1 MEDQKLESILNLSL
15 EATNEERRKSPIL
28 QSGYNEA
35 DNRWDVV
42 VKYAGDISQLVTDGI
57 IVAVLYNEYAVL
69 NVPESEIERLTDYPQ
84 ITFIEKPKP
93 LYFAAEAGKQAACI
107 TPVVRQGLTGKGCLV
122 GVIDSGIDYLHS
134 AFRNADG
141 STRIVSI
148 WDQTVEGNPPKGYL
162 RGTEYSR
169 EQIQQA
175 LDAGSRQAAYEIV
188 NSKDVSGHGT
198 GVAGI
203 AAGGGRAEGWNQGVA
218 PGSELVI
225 VKLGTPGASNLPR
238 TTELMMGIDYCIRKS
253 VELNMP
259 IAINLS
265 YGNTY
270 GRHDGTSL
278 LETYI
283 DSVTGVGRNC
293 ICIGTGNE
301 GASGGHTDGRV
312 TDGAMEQVEL
322 AVSGYQT
329 GMSVQLWK
337 SYVDEFEIAIVTP
350 SGVRLGPLQKILG
363 AARLRTAQTEIL
375 FYYGE
380 PAPYSLSQEIFFSFL
395 PTGNYIEEGVWTFE
409 IYPRK
414 IVRGDYQMWLP
425 SQSALNIGTRFLRPT
440 PDHTLTIPST
450 AGKAITVGAF
460 DIGYDSYA
468 DFSGRGYYAEWYN
481 GKPDLVAPGVNIYC
495 PSPGGGFTTRT
506 GTSFATP
513 FVTGSAAL
521 LMEWAIVNGNDLFLY
536 GEKMKAYLRSGAK
549 RIRGEAQYPNIRVG
563 YGALC
568 LSETLPN

>member
-15 EATNEERRKSPIL
+15 EATKEERRKSPIL
-28 QSGYNEA
+28 ESGYNEA
-35 DNRWDVV
+35 DNRWDVI
-42 VKYAGDISQLVTDGI
+42 VKYAGDISQLVKDGI
-57 IVAVLYNEYAVL
+57 IVATLYNEYAVL
-69 NVPESEIERLTDYPQ
+69 NVPETEIEQLTDYPQ
-84 ITFIEKPKP
+84 ITFVEKPKP
-93 LYFAAEAGKQAACI
+93 LYFAAEAAKQASCI
-107 TPVVRQGLTGKGCLV
+107 SPVVRQGLTGKGCLV

-134 AFRNADG
+134 VFRNQDG

-148 WDQTVEGNPPKGYL
+148 WDQTVEGNAPEGYL
-162 RGTEYSR
+162 RGTEYTR
-169 EQIQQA
+169 EQIQGA
-175 LDAGSRQAAYEIV
+175 LDAGGRQAAYEIV
-188 NSKDVSGHGT
+188 NSKDISGHGT

-203 AAGGGRAEGWNQGVA
+203 AAGSGVAEGWNQGVA

-225 VKLGTPGASNLPR
+225 VKLGTPEAENLPR

-253 VELNMP
+253 VEMNMP

-270 GRHDGTSL
+270 GSHDGTSL

-301 GASGGHTDGRV
+301 GASGGHTSGRV
-312 TDGAMEQVEL
+312 VDGQPEMVEL

-337 SYVDEFEIAIVTP
+337 SYVDEFEIGIVTP
-350 SGVRLGPLQKILG
+350 GGVRLGPLQKVLG
-363 AARLRTAQTEIL
+363 AARLRTARTEIL

-395 PTGNYIEEGVWTFE
+395 PVGNYIEEGVWTFE
-409 IYPRK
+409 IHPRR
-414 IVRGDYQMWLP
+414 VVQGNYQMWLP

-450 AGKAITVGAF
+450 AGKAITVGAY

-481 GKPDLVAPGVNIYC
+481 GKPDIVAPGVNIYC
-495 PSPGGGFTTRT
+495 PAPGGGFTTRT

-521 LMEWAIVNGNDLFLY
+521 LMEWGVVEGNDPFLY
-536 GEKMKAYLRSGAK
+536 GEKMKAYLRNGAK
-549 RIRGEAQYPNIRVG
+549 QIRGETQYPNIRVG

-568 LSETLPN
+568 LSQTLPN

>member
-1 MEDQKLESILNLSL
+1 M
-15 EATNEERRKSPIL
+15 
-28 QSGYNEA
+28 
-35 DNRWDVV
+35 
-42 VKYAGDISQLVTDGI
+42 
-57 IVAVLYNEYAVL
+57 
-69 NVPESEIERLTDYPQ
+69 
-84 ITFIEKPKP
+84 
-93 LYFAAEAGKQAACI
+93 
-107 TPVVRQGLTGKGCLV
+107 TGE
-122 GVIDSGIDYLHS
+122 GIDYLHS

-148 WDQTVEGNPPKGYL
+148 WDQTVEGNPPEGYL

-169 EQIQQA
+169 EQIQEA
-175 LDAGSRQAAYEIV
+175 LDAGGRQAAYEIV

-203 AAGGGRAEGWNQGVA
+203 AAGSGRAEGWNQGVA

-225 VKLGTPGASNLPR
+225 VKLGTPDISNLPR
-238 TTELMMGIDYCIRKS
+238 TSELMMGIDYCIRKS
-253 VELNMP
+253 VEMNMP

-270 GRHDGTSL
+270 GSHDGTSL

-301 GASGGHTDGRV
+301 GAAGGHTSGRV
-312 TDGAMEQVEL
+312 SEGQREVVEL
-322 AVSGYQT
+322 AVSAYQT

-337 SYVDEFEIAIVTP
+337 SYVDEFEILIVTP

-363 AARLRTAQTEIL
+363 AARLQTARTEIL

-380 PAPYSLSQEIFFSFL
+380 PAPYSLAQEIFFSFL
-395 PTGNYIEEGVWTFE
+395 PVQDYVEEGVWTFE

-414 IVRGDYQMWLP
+414 VVRGDYQMWLP

-450 AGKAITVGAF
+450 AGKAITVGAY
-460 DIGYDSYA
+460 DVGYDSYA
-468 DFSGRGYYAEWYN
+468 DFSGRGYYTEWYN
-481 GKPDLVAPGVNIYC
+481 GKPDLVAPGVDILC
-495 PSPGGGFTTRT
+495 PAPGGGFTSRT

-521 LMEWAIVNGNDLFLY
+521 LMEWGVIEGNDPFLY
-536 GEKMKAYLRSGAK
+536 GEKMKAYLRNGAK
-549 RIRGEAQYPNIRVG
+549 PIRGVTQYPNVRVG

-568 LSETLPN
+568 LSESLPD

>member
-15 EATNEERRKSPIL
+15 EATKEERRKSPIL
-28 QSGYNEA
+28 ESGYNEA
-35 DNRWDVV
+35 DNRWDVI
-42 VKYAGDISQLVTDGI
+42 VKYAGDISQLVKDGI
-57 IVAVLYNEYAVL
+57 IVATLYNEYAVL
-69 NVPESEIERLTDYPQ
+69 NVPETEIERLTDYPQ
-84 ITFIEKPKP
+84 ITFVEKPKP
-93 LYFAAEAGKQAACI
+93 LYFAAEAAKQASCI
-107 TPVVRQGLTGKGCLV
+107 SPVVRQGLTGKGCLV

-134 AFRNADG
+134 VFRNQDG

-148 WDQTVEGNPPKGYL
+148 WDQTVEGNPPEGYL
-162 RGTEYSR
+162 RGTEYTR
-169 EQIQQA
+169 EQIQGA
-175 LDAGSRQAAYEIV
+175 LDAGGRQAAYEIV
-188 NSKDVSGHGT
+188 NSKDISGHGT

-203 AAGGGRAEGWNQGVA
+203 AAGSGVAEGWNQGVA

-225 VKLGTPGASNLPR
+225 VKLGTPEAENLPR

-253 VELNMP
+253 VEMNMP

-265 YGNTY
+265 YDNTY
-270 GRHDGTSL
+270 GSHDGTSL

-301 GASGGHTDGRV
+301 GASGGHTSGRV
-312 TDGAMEQVEL
+312 VDGQPEMVEL

-337 SYVDEFEIAIVTP
+337 SYVDEFEIGIVTP
-350 SGVRLGPLQKILG
+350 GGVRLGPLQKVLG

-375 FYYGE
+375 FYHGE

-395 PTGNYIEEGVWTFE
+395 PVGNYIEEGVWTFE
-409 IYPRK
+409 IHPRR
-414 IVRGDYQMWLP
+414 VVQGNYQMWLP

-450 AGKAITVGAF
+450 AGKAITVGAY

-481 GKPDLVAPGVNIYC
+481 GKPDIVAPGVNIYC
-495 PSPGGGFTTRT
+495 PAPGGGFTTRT

-521 LMEWAIVNGNDLFLY
+521 LMEWGVVEGNDPFLY
-536 GEKMKAYLRSGAK
+536 GEKMKAYLRNGAK
-549 RIRGEAQYPNIRVG
+549 QIRGETQYPNIRVG

-568 LSETLPN
+568 LSQTLPN